1 MKAPAASE
9 TLCRFEVRHSIIPLP
24 RPKSRKRG
32 QTPSR
37 SEWLARLDSVVRGL
51 VGGRQG
57 PSATFLYQDDE
68 TREWAREAY
77 QRMAKLARNE
87 GVRAS
92 WWKINDLSAP
102 GILAGAV
109 SSAVRSDVIV
119 VASRCGGLPLP
130 FYVWV
135 NLWWP
140 HRPES
145 AGALVALIGKPEPN
159 APRAGRV
166 GEYLRAV
173 AQQARMRFV
182 GVEKEIANGTQAQ
195 ERPVVNGHTVNGAHK
210 LKGAPMKMV

>member
-1 MKAPAASE
+1 M
-9 TLCRFEVRHSIIPLP
+9 
-24 RPKSRKRG
+24 
-32 QTPSR
+32 
-37 SEWLARLDSVVRGL
+37 
-51 VGGRQG
+51 
-57 PSATFLYQDDE
+57 
-68 TREWAREAY
+68 
-77 QRMAKLARNE
+77 
-87 GVRAS
+87 
-92 WWKINDLSAP
+92 
-102 GILAGAV
+102 
-109 SSAVRSDVIV
+109 IV

-173 AQQARMRFV
+173 AQQARMEFL
-182 GVEKEIANGTQAQ
+182 GVEKEIANGAQAQ
-195 ERPVVNGHTVNGAHK
+195 ERPVVNGHSVNGAHK